1 MTIFCSS
8 YVRSRSHMNP
18 WSTGLCVIIKQHS
31 VIRWLPNRRL
41 VESHNKQQKIKRHFT
56 HSGTVLMY
64 ALTGT

>member
-1 MTIFCSS
+1 
-8 YVRSRSHMNP
+8 MNP